1 MAEAKRMAELSLSK
15 TYEEK
20 NMKSVSR
27 IAAAATIVAGAMFST
42 NASAEVS
49 YNIGYMS
56 EYIFRGYVQKVSAAS
71 AGADYENGGFYAGTW
86 AADVGDGL
94 EIDGYFGYGIETE
107 SGLTASVGF
116 TGYYYT
122 GDTFD
127 DTYEE
132 INLNVGYGVFGL
144 EYSFGEHDNLNGT
157 KEDYDFIAA
166 TVALENGFYGTY
178 GSWGDQL
185 DGSYLELGYGTTIA
199 DFDVGVAAIFADDD
213 VCGATNATGGCEQEE
228 SVTFSIGKSF

>member
-1 MAEAKRMAELSLSK
+1 
-15 TYEEK
+15 
-20 NMKSVSR
+20 MKSMIR
-27 IAAAATIVAGAMFST
+27 MIAAATLVAGAMFST

-56 EYIFRGYVQKVSAAS
+56 EYVFRGFVQKSSSAS
-71 AGADYENGGFYAGTW
+71 AGADYEQGGFYAGTW

-107 SGLTASVGF
+107 SGIRASLGF

-132 INLNVGYGVFGL
+132 VNLNLGYGLFGL
-144 EYSFGEHDNLNGT
+144 EYSVGQHDNLGGFD
-157 KEDYDFIAA
+157 EDYDYLAL

-178 GSWGDQL
+178 GTFGDDL
-185 DGSYLELGYGTTIA
+185 DGSHIAIGYGTTVA
-199 DFDVGVAAIFADDD
+199 DFDVGVEAIFADDD
-213 VCGATNATGGCEQEE
+213 ICQAVNLAGTSCENEE
-228 SVTFSIGKSF
+228 SLIFTLGKTF